1 MWGVLQVRDGE
12 KGASING
19 VLFPAPSDMSEFD
32 KRENGYQRV
41 EVPSRQ
47 SSSST
52 RQPSVCSG

>member
-1 MWGVLQVRDGE
+1 MQVRDGE

-41 EVPSRQ
+41 EVHLQAQQQHTAAKRMQ
-47 SSSST
+47 S
-52 RQPSVCSG
+52 G